1 MFKESAD
8 LVKTEILFHAAG
20 AAQLKARS
28 QVIVRVRGTVSRSM
42 SDERRFLVQG
52 LLTKSSAR

>member
-20 AAQLKARS
+20 AAKCVKGGYLLFS
-28 QVIVRVRGTVSRSM
+28 VSSHP
-42 SDERRFLVQG
+42 
-52 LLTKSSAR
+52 